1 MTNPSPQ
8 PHGPVPSLRQ
18 LAWHQLETYGFIH
31 FTTNT
36 FTNLEWGYGDED
48 PPIFNPTQYDPQ
60 QWVSVAK
67 AGGLTGLILTAKHH
81 DGFCLWPSRFTDHS
95 VKNSPWRS
103 GGGDVVADLAQACL
117 EGGIKFGVY
126 LSPWDRHHPQYG
138 KPEYIQYYRN
148 QLQELLTQYGEI
160 FEVWFD
166 GANGGNGWYG
176 GANERRRIDA
186 ATYYDWP
193 NTWPLVRQWQPGAVM
208 FSDTGP
214 DVRWVGNEQGIGA
227 DTTWCTFS
235 PAGRYPG
242 DGKIADQGCGHEN
255 GTHWIPP
262 ETDVS
267 IRPGWFYHASEDD
280 LVKTPQ
286 QLIDIYFQS
295 VGRGTSLLL
304 NLPPDRRGLIHEND
318 AAHLSTF
325 KRQLNAIFTDNLA
338 VSAKVSAS
346 SYFSEEYGAG
356 NMIDENPHTYWAA
369 NPTKNETCW
378 VELTF
383 SKPQRFNVFSVQ
395 EAITLGQT
403 VRGWKLQAQ
412 TSRGDW
418 QTLTTGTTIGYKR
431 LARFPAVESQT
442 VRFTITDSL
451 APPVI
456 STFGLFDGGSLIN
469 EPLPK

>member
-1 MTNPSPQ
+1 MQNSAPQ
-8 PHGPVPSLRQ
+8 PYGPLPSLRQ
-18 LAWHQLETYGFIH
+18 LAWHRMETYGFIH

-36 FTNLEWGYGDED
+36 FTDLEWGYGDED
-48 PPIFNPTQYDPQ
+48 PAIFHPTQYDPQ
-60 QWVSVAK
+60 QWVRVAK
-67 AGGLTGLILTAKHH
+67 AGGLKGLILTAKHH
-81 DGFCLWPSRFTDHS
+81 DGFCLWPSRFTEHS
-95 VKNSPWRS
+95 VKSSPWRS
-103 GGGDVVADLAQACL
+103 GGGDVVADLAQACQ

-126 LSPWDRHHPQYG
+126 LSPWDRHHTKYG

-166 GANGGNGWYG
+166 GANGGDGWYG
-176 GANERRRIDA
+176 GASEMRCIDA

-193 NTWPLVRQWQPGAVM
+193 HTWPLVRQCQPDAVM
-208 FSDTGP
+208 FSDAGP
-214 DVRWVGNEQGIGA
+214 DIRWVGNEEGVGA

-267 IRPGWFYHASEDD
+267 IRPGWFYHASEDNR
-280 LVKTPQ
+280 VKTPQ

-304 NLPPDRRGLIHEND
+304 NLPPDCRGLIHATD
-318 AAHLSTF
+318 AA
-325 KRQLNAIFTDNLA
+325 QLKTYRDQIDFIFSDNLA
-338 VSAKVSAS
+338 ARATVRAPSC
-346 SYFSEEYGAG
+346 FSERYGAG
-356 NMIDENPHTYWAA
+356 NVIDEDPQTYWAA
-369 NPTKNETCW
+369 SSTDRESTWIEFTLP
-378 VELTF
+378 
-383 SKPQRFNVFSVQ
+383 KPQRFNVFSVQ
-395 EAITLGQT
+395 EAITLGQR
-403 VRGWKLQAQ
+403 VHSWKLEAQ
-412 TSRGDW
+412 DNRGVW
-418 QTLTTGTTIGYKR
+418 QTLSTGTTIGYKR
-431 LARFPAVESQT
+431 LARFPAIESQQ

-456 STFGLFDGGSLIN
+456 STIGLFDGGDIVRT
-469 EPLPK
+469 